1 MEVTFI
7 FFFAAVV
14 MALPYFL
21 LGNYDDHIL
30 DWALHCDNIP
40 NDGSPDD
47 ENDYRRERSRR
58 ISRVMKVVRAIEAE
72 DEKYFKL
79 ARTQQEEEAR
89 EVAVEDFDRSGA
101 IDIEA
106 DVVEATEQPR
116 LETEQAHIIKCNNT
130 NNTNQVNDVQNNT
143 WKKIEAM
150 KARIEQL
157 QQQLNNKNYGNINN

>member
-40 NDGSPDD
+40 NDGSPGTGG
-47 ENDYRRERSRR
+47 EIDYQRERSRR

-89 EVAVEDFDRSGA
+89 EIAVEDFDRSGA
-101 IDIEA
+101 IDIET
-106 DVVEATEQPR
+106 DVVETTEQLK
-116 LETEQAHIIKCNNT
+116 LETEQVHNN
-130 NNTNQVNDVQNNT
+130 NVNDTNQVNDIQNNT

-150 KARIEQL
+150 KVRIEQL
-157 QQQLNNKNYGNINN
+157 QQQLNNKNYGSINN